1 MILVFSQYMRAV
13 VPGGTC
19 KSATEVRD
27 RLVKFIDNDDGIVIV
42 KSAGEAA
49 WQMDPARMSPTGM
62 GAGSASL
69 SLIGQIREMR
79 DKLGAG
85 SRKRRGFLLTANIL
99 LGNKAAITFKLNKR
113 SS

>member
-1 MILVFSQYMRAV
+1 MRAV

-49 WQMDPARMSPTGM
+49 WQMDPTRMSPTGM
-62 GAGSASL
+62 
-69 SLIGQIREMR
+69 
-79 DKLGAG
+79 GAG